1 MAQQDVNV
9 VHYRLQD
16 TDQIVVMVHAAGG
29 KSRVELRTDLPS
41 EGGSDHL
48 IKDVTLP
55 KDEKWSY
62 KYTYEGNRDFYVG
75 LSAPEDAIVYV
86 NGQVVKSARYIH
98 VRRVD

>member
-1 MAQQDVNV
+1 MLEIPPEKKGKLQLAQQDVNV

-41 EGGSDHL
+41 EGGSHHL

-55 KDEKWSY
+55 
-62 KYTYEGNRDFYVG
+62 EGRKME
-75 LSAPEDAIVYV
+75 LQI
-86 NGQVVKSARYIH
+86 YI
-98 VRRVD
+98 